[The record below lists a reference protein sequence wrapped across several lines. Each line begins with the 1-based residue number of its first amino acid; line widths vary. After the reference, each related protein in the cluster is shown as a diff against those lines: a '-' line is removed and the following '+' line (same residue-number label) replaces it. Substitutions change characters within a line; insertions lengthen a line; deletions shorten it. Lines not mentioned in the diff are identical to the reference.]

1 MPRTKNALIRQRVL
15 DRCLSSSLNYS
26 MQDLM
31 NACNKELRNQG
42 EKPVTASNTI
52 REDLNQISMNYPDAK
67 IIERRDGRRIYYS
80 YEDKNYSI
88 FNIPFKD
95 EEVAQLTQTLMI
107 LSRFEG
113 MPQFDW
119 MDDFI
124 NRFKSSL
131 KLSFT
136 NAPIVGFDENID
148 LRGREHFAPLF
159 SAISNKQVLSIAY
172 KNFKKGAV
180 ENYTVHPY
188 YLKQYNNRWFL
199 FGLTEEVMRLSV
211 LAFDR
216 IEAINPVHRDY
227 IPNEQIDFQE
237 YFEDLIGVSHPYG
250 EEPQKVVLKVAK
262 ELIPYI
268 RTKPLHGTQREISSD
283 ENHVTIQ
290 IEVIINF
297 ELEQLILSH
306 GEKLEVIVP
315 ETFREK
321 IKERIHTCAKLYE

>member
-26 MQDLM
+26 MKDLM
-31 NACNKELRNQG
+31 ETCNRELLNQG
-42 EKPVTASNTI
+42 EHPVTALNTI
-52 REDLNQISMNYPDAK
+52 REDINQISINYPNAK
-67 IIERRDGRRIYYS
+67 IVERRDGRRIYYS

-119 MDDFI
+119 MEDFI

-136 NAPIVGFDENID
+136 NEPIVGFDENVD
-148 LRGREHFAPLF
+148 LKGREYFAPLF
-159 SAISNKQVLSIAY
+159 SAISNKQALSIAY
-172 KNFKKGAV
+172 KNFKKGIV

-216 IEAINPVHRDY
+216 IESINPVHRDY

-250 EEPQKVVLKVAK
+250 EEPQKVVLEVSK

-306 GEKLEVIVP
+306 GEKLEVITPVA
-315 ETFREK
+315 FREK
-321 IKERIHTCAKLYE
+321 IKERIYTCAKLYE